1 MSSEP
6 PTSIGH
12 PFVQP
17 EGIDEKQLQS
27 FMLYYLQVPL
37 LCVKAKRKCLD
48 AKRTASDST
57 ARVACVALTAEAA
70 KSVCAISI
78 YITVVHFKVALIYIC
93 NKRHYNPKGDNYVSS
108 HRVKTVTVT
117 ELFDKGIPAQLVKP
131 SPE

>member
-17 EGIDEKQLQS
+17 ESIHEKQHHS
-27 FMLYYLQVPL
+27 FILYYLQVPL

-57 ARVACVALTAEAA
+57 ARVACVALTDEAA

-78 YITVVHFKVALIYIC
+78 HITIVHFKVTLIYIC
-93 NKRHYNPKGDNYVSS
+93 ESKSNPKGENYID
-108 HRVKTVTVT
+108 
-117 ELFDKGIPAQLVKP
+117 LQC
-131 SPE
+131 SP